1 MQRDLPSVRRS
12 SLPLARRQPAASTLR
27 SIPPV
32 VGASAAAALGRRAA
46 PAAQSVVPAL
56 HVVSH
61 LLASCL
67 PLTQAGAP
75 AAGLRAL
82 QYTQISAVSQERALR
97 KDPATSITDVPSG
110 GERYFGGGVISS
122 YGDITAG
129 GYDDLA
135 SANRK
140 SLT

>member
-1 MQRDLPSVRRS
+1 VQRDLPSVRRS
-12 SLPLARRQPAASTLR
+12 SLPLARRQPAASPLLY
-27 SIPPV
+27 SVPPV
-32 VGASAAAALGRRAA
+32 VGSSAAAALGRRAA

-67 PLTQAGAP
+67 PLTQTGAP

-122 YGDITAG
+122 YGQRNCG
-129 GYDDLA
+129 A
-135 SANRK
+135 SCAVS
-140 SLT
+140 SL